1 MSLPI
6 ETCAFCGGAPRLTKC
21 GMHKEYLVYQCPE
34 CYESPVPL
42 DEASL
47 CEFSARRLW
56 NRKTVE
62 AKHIINTYNRLQAS
76 MTKFT
81 CSEVE

>member
-6 ETCAFCGGAPRLTKC
+6 ENCVFCGGAPRLIKC
-21 GMHKEYLVYQCPE
+21 GNQKEYLVYQCSE
-34 CYESPVPL
+34 CYESPVHL

-47 CEFSARRLW
+47 CEFSARSLW
-56 NRKTVE
+56 NRRTIE
-62 AKHIINTYNRLQAS
+62 AKHIINTYNRFRAS

-81 CSEVE
+81 SSEV